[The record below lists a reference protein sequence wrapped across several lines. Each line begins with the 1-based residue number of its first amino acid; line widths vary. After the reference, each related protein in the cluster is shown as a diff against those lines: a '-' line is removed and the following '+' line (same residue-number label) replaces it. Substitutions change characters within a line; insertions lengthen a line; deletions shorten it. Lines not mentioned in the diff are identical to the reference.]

1 LAKFDIQMQAERE
14 DGRGS
19 DNIGNSEPRSYNFAK
34 MAYNDPNYS
43 GDQDVNY
50 ALAMAAGA
58 PGTEPSGL
66 NINEVLSNDGL
77 NDEIKKLL
85 AEQGNF

>member
-1 LAKFDIQMQAERE
+1 M
-14 DGRGS
+14 
-19 DNIGNSEPRSYNFAK
+19 
-34 MAYNDPNYS
+34 
-43 GDQDVNY
+43 NY

-58 PGTEPSGL
+58 PGTEASGM
-66 NINEVLSNDGL
+66 NINEVLNNEGL

>member
-1 LAKFDIQMQAERE
+1 MQAERE

-58 PGTEPSGL
+58 PGTEPSGM

-85 AEQGNF
+85 AEQNY

>member
-1 LAKFDIQMQAERE
+1 MQAER
-14 DGRGS
+14 DG
-19 DNIGNSEPRSYNFAK
+19 DNRTDAVGNSEPRSNNFAK
-34 MAYNDPNYS
+34 WAYSDPNYS

-58 PGTEPSGL
+58 PGTEASGL
-66 NINEVLSNDGL
+66 NINDVLANDGL

>member
-1 LAKFDIQMQAERE
+1 MQAERE
-14 DGRGS
+14 DGRT
-19 DNIGNSEPRSYNFAK
+19 DHNMVGNSEPRSNNFAK
-34 MAYNDPNYS
+34 WAYNDANYS

-50 ALAMAAGA
+50 ALAMAAGQ

-66 NINEVLSNDGL
+66 NINEVLNNEGL

-85 AEQGNF
+85 AEQGNFWN